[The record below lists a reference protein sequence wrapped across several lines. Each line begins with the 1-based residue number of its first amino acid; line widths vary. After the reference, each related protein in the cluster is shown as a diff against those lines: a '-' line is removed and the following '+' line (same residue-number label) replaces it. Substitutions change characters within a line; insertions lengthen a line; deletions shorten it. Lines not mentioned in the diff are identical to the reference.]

1 MYGFYF
7 ITVPAFVTSLT
18 GIGTGDNCV
27 TRDQDSNLTCTYG
40 GVPQPTVLWYTLTG
54 DGDSIRRNIPVSDAE
69 YVVHK
74 TSTETILTIRNVDDG
89 DNVKYICE
97 ATNTVN
103 STVKMGR
110 ITKQFDIC
118 CK

>member
-1 MYGFYF
+1 MYDFYF

-18 GIGTGDNCV
+18 GIGTGDKCV
-27 TRDQDSNLTCTYG
+27 TRGQDSNLTCTYG

-54 DGDSIRRNIPVSDAE
+54 DDRRNIPVSDAD

-89 DNVKYICE
+89 DKVKYGCV

-103 STVKMGR
+103 STVKMGE
-110 ITKQFDIC
+110 ITKEFDIC

>member
-1 MYGFYF
+1 MYDFYF
-7 ITVPAFVTSLT
+7 ITVPAFVSSLT
-18 GIGTGDNCV
+18 GIGTDDKCV

-54 DGDSIRRNIPVSDAE
+54 DDRRNIPVSDAE

-74 TSTETILTIRNVDDG
+74 TSTVTILTIRNVGDE
-89 DNVKYICE
+89 DNVKYGCE

-103 STVKMGR
+103 STVKMGKMELD
-110 ITKQFDIC
+110 IDIC